1 MYLAKKWR
9 KQGYILLYIL
19 PFISQYINHNK
30 IIIIAAS
37 VEISE
42 WCNLPIL
49 DWWTMFLQSHLIV
62 T

>member
-1 MYLAKKWR
+1 MAKKWK
-9 KQGYILLYIL
+9 KQGYILYIL
-19 PFISQYINHNK
+19 PFNSQYINHNK

-49 DWWTMFLQSHLIV
+49 DWWTRMFLPSHLIV

>member
-19 PFISQYINHNK
+19 PFNSQYINHNK

-37 VEISE
+37 VEISTHS
-42 WCNLPIL
+42 WLVGS
-49 DWWTMFLQSHLIV
+49 MFLPSHLIV